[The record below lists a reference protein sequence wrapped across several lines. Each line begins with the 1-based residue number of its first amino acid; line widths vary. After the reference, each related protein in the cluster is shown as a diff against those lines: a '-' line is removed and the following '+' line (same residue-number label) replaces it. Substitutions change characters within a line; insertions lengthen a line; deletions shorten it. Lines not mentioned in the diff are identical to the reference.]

1 MGFLLAQEEVM
12 AKRMILMLGV
22 TVVLLTALG
31 FVKFKQVQS
40 AVHAAAFQPPPEA
53 VTSVVAQREQW
64 SATMSIIGTV
74 EAVHGVTVSAD
85 LPGTVERIAFDSGQ
99 SVRAGDVLVELD
111 TRQERAQLAALEAQ
125 RDLARVNFGRMQQ
138 LVNEGVI
145 SRMEYDQATA
155 QQKATA
161 ANVAEIRATIE
172 RKTIRAP
179 FSGILG
185 IRKVN
190 LGQYLAAGNAV
201 VPLQSLNPIYV
212 DFGVPQ
218 QAAGQVRVGGN
229 LRVTSEDLGGK
240 VFTGRVT
247 ALDSVVDQATR
258 NVQVQATLSNPEGK
272 LRPGMFVQVEAVVG
286 ASRPII
292 TLPASAISYA
302 PYGDSVF
309 VITDLKDPKGQTYRG
324 VRQQFVKLEGSRG
337 DQVAVVSGVNPGD
350 EVVTSGVF
358 KLRNGAAVQ
367 VNNKVQPGNDP
378 APKPE
383 DS

>member
-1 MGFLLAQEEVM
+1 M

-31 FVKFKQVQS
+31 FVKFRQVQS

-64 SATMSIIGTV
+64 PATMSIIGTV

-85 LPGTVERIAFDSGQ
+85 LPGTVERITFDSGQ
-99 SVRAGDVLVELD
+99 SIRAGDVLVELD

-185 IRKVN
+185 IRKAN

-218 QAAGQVRVGGN
+218 QAAGQVRVGSN

-258 NVQVQATLSNPEGK
+258 NVQVQATLSNPDGK
-272 LRPGMFVQVEAVVG
+272 LRPGMFVQVEAVLG
-286 ASRPII
+286 ASRTAI

-309 VITDLKDPKGQTYRG
+309 IITDLKDPKGQTYLG
-324 VRQQFVKLEGSRG
+324 VRQQFVKVEGSRG
-337 DQVAVVSGVNPGD
+337 DQVAVVSGVKPGD

-367 VNNKVQPGNDP
+367 VNNKVQPGNNP

>member
-1 MGFLLAQEEVM
+1 M
-12 AKRMILMLGV
+12 AKRMFLMLGLML
-22 TVVLLTALG
+22 VLLSGLG
-31 FVKFKQVQS
+31 FVKFRQVQ
-40 AVHAAAFQPPPEA
+40 AAMHGAAFQPAPEA
-53 VTSVVAQREQW
+53 VTSVVARREQW
-64 SATMSIIGTV
+64 PATMSVIGTM

-85 LPGTVERIAFDSGQ
+85 LPGSVARINFDSGQ

-125 RDLARVNFGRMQQ
+125 RDLARINYGRTQQ
-138 LVNEGVI
+138 LVAEGVV

-155 QQKATA
+155 QQKATE
-161 ANVAEIRATIE
+161 ANVAEIHATIE

-185 IRKVN
+185 IRKAN
-190 LGQYLAAGNAV
+190 LGQYLAAGEAV

-212 DFGVPQ
+212 DVGLPQ
-218 QAAGQVRVGGN
+218 QALGQVAVGRS
-229 LRVTSEDLGGK
+229 LRVTSEDLPGR
-240 VFTGRVT
+240 VFTGRIT

-272 LRPGMFVQVEAVVG
+272 LRPGMFVQVQVGLG
-286 ASRPII
+286 ASRPVIA
-292 TLPASAISYA
+292 LPASAISYA

-309 VITDLKDPKGQTYRG
+309 IITDLKDQQGRTYRG
-324 VRQQFVKLEGSRG
+324 VRQQFVKIEGSQG

-350 EVVTSGVF
+350 EVVSSGVF

-367 VNNKVQPGNDP
+367 VNNKVQPGNNP
-378 APKPE
+378 APRPE